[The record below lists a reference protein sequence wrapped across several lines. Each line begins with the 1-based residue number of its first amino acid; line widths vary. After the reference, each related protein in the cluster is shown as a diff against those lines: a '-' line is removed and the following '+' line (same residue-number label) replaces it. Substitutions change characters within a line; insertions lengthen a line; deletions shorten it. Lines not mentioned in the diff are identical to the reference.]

1 VIQEADLLRFIEGEC
16 SPEEAA
22 TIQAWVAADP
32 KRGELLEE
40 LRAVWR
46 LTGAST
52 GASTGANT
60 RRWNVESAR
69 QRLLRARRAL
79 GVSLD
84 GRRTAPAAAVPAWSS
99 RRTVPGASVRS
110 SWRSATSMRIAAA
123 AGLMIAGA
131 LLWYLRPFETPYREY
146 ATARGQRATLSLAD
160 GSRVLLSVDTRLRV
174 PREYGDAERAVELE
188 GEAYFIVRHDPR
200 RPFLVRTRYGTAED
214 LGTEFGVRAY
224 HEEPY
229 LQVVVASGSVALRRP
244 NGAADTV
251 MLMLRPGDRG
261 VLDSRGGATQ
271 TRGVA
276 LEHYV
281 AWTGGRLVF
290 DDAPLGS
297 VVAELERWYG
307 LDIHLSDSSLVGER
321 VTIAFTTES
330 PDEALSAL
338 SKVLNVGVTRAGRS
352 IRLGSARSR

>member
-1 VIQEADLLRFIEGEC
+1 M
-16 SPEEAA
+16 
-22 TIQAWVAADP
+22 
-32 KRGELLEE
+32 
-40 LRAVWR
+40 
-46 LTGAST
+46 
-52 GASTGANT
+52 
-60 RRWNVESAR
+60 
-69 QRLLRARRAL
+69 
-79 GVSLD
+79 SLD

-110 SWRSATSMRIAAA
+110 SWRSATSIRIAAVT
-123 AGLMIAGA
+123 GLVIAGA
-131 LLWYLRPFETPYREY
+131 VLWYLRPFETSYREY
-146 ATARGQRATLSLAD
+146 ATAPGQRATLSLAD
-160 GSRVLLSVDTRLRV
+160 GSRVLLSVDTKLRV
-174 PREYGDAERAVELE
+174 PRNYGGAGRAVELE

-200 RPFLVRTRYGTAED
+200 RPFLVQTRYGTAED

-224 HEEPY
+224 QEEPY

-244 NGAADTV
+244 NGGTDTV
-251 MLMLRPGDRG
+251 MLTLRPGDRG
-261 VLDSRGGATQ
+261 VLDSRGVATR
-271 TRGVA
+271 TTGVA
-276 LEHYV
+276 LENHF